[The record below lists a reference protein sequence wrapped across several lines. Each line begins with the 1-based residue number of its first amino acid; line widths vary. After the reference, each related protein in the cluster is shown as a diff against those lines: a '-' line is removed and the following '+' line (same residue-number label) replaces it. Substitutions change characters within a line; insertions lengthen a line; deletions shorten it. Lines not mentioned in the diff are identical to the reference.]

1 MTIRKQLIYSF
12 MGSLFITTLLVFI
25 LYKLMWFD
33 VHQTILLTLCS
44 FVSSMMTMAI
54 AIFFSVPTIHK
65 IERLNDCTDQ
75 IAKGNYKVEDLNIQ
89 SPKELK
95 ELSDAF
101 NQMTI
106 RIDNQMTQIKAE
118 QDEKLAM
125 VQNLAHDLKTP
136 LASIKSYSEGLN
148 DGMIHTE
155 LAKQD
160 AYQVLIRQADRLNQ
174 MFDDLTD
181 VMSVNNKRSNTRIN
195 IDQLLMPI
203 LESYQQCLKKDKRQL
218 EVNIPPNIKSF
229 YQDKVALERIV
240 TNFIDNALKFSDT
253 DKVVAITVFEHEG
266 NMLGISVKDEGI
278 GIKQQHLRYIF
289 DRTYRVDNSRNKKT
303 GGSGLGLY
311 IASTLA
317 KQIGGEISVDSTFGQ
332 GTTMTVYFPRNLT
345 V

>member
-1 MTIRKQLIYSF
+1 
-12 MGSLFITTLLVFI
+12 
-25 LYKLMWFD
+25 
-33 VHQTILLTLCS
+33 
-44 FVSSMMTMAI
+44 MMTMAI

-65 IERLNDCTDQ
+65 IEKLNDRTDQ

-106 RIDNQMTQIKAE
+106 RIDNQMNQIKAE
-118 QDEKLAM
+118 QDEKLYM

-148 DGMIHTE
+148 DGMIYTE

-160 AYQVLIRQADRLNQ
+160 AYQVLINQADRLNQ

-203 LESYQQCLKKDKRQL
+203 LESYQQCLKKNKRQL
-218 EVNIPPNIKSF
+218 EVNIPLNIKAF
-229 YQDKVALERIV
+229 YQDKIALERII

-253 DKVVAITVFEHEG
+253 DKVVTITVFEHER

-278 GIKQQHLRYIF
+278 GIKGVHLRYIF
-289 DRTYRVDNSRNKKT
+289 DRTYRVDNSRNKET

-317 KQIGGEISVDSTFGQ
+317 KQIGGEISVDSTFGE
-332 GTTMTVYFPRNLT
+332 GTTMTVYFPRN
-345 V
+345 

>member
-1 MTIRKQLIYSF
+1 
-12 MGSLFITTLLVFI
+12 
-25 LYKLMWFD
+25 
-33 VHQTILLTLCS
+33 
-44 FVSSMMTMAI
+44 MMTMAI

-95 ELSDAF
+95 ELSDAL

-203 LESYQQCLKKDKRQL
+203 LESYQQCLKKTETIR
-218 EVNIPPNIKSF
+218 S
-229 YQDKVALERIV
+229 
-240 TNFIDNALKFSDT
+240 
-253 DKVVAITVFEHEG
+253 
-266 NMLGISVKDEGI
+266 
-278 GIKQQHLRYIF
+278 
-289 DRTYRVDNSRNKKT
+289 
-303 GGSGLGLY
+303 
-311 IASTLA
+311 
-317 KQIGGEISVDSTFGQ
+317 
-332 GTTMTVYFPRNLT
+332 
-345 V
+345 